1 MVVIQNIINDKLV
14 DVDRVKDIAQRLMDD
29 FGVGESELLVRL
41 VSAVEIQVLNNEYRG
56 KNQPT
61 NVLSFPSEI
70 PDEVDEVI
78 LGDVVI
84 CVEVVR
90 EEAIVGDKDF
100 TEHLSHMLIHGILHL
115 LGYAH
120 DDLDAANK
128 MESIE
133 IEFLEKL
140 GIRNPYT

>member
-14 DVDRVKDIAQRLMDD
+14 DVDRVKDIAQRLMND

-41 VSAVEIQVLNNEYRG
+41 VSAIEIQVLNNEYRG
-56 KNQPT
+56 KNKPT
-61 NVLSFPSEI
+61 NVLSFASEI
-70 PDEVDEVI
+70 PVEVDEVI

-90 EEAIVGDKDF
+90 EEAIVSDKDF
-100 TEHLSHMLIHGILHL
+100 ADHLSHMLIHGILHL

-120 DDLDAANK
+120 DELEAANK

-140 GIRNPYT
+140 GIKSPYT

>member
-14 DVDRVKDIAQRLMDD
+14 DVGRLKDIAQRLMDD

-41 VSAVEIQVLNNEYRG
+41 VSAIEIQVLNNEYRG

-61 NVLSFPSEI
+61 NVLSFASEI
-70 PDEVDEVI
+70 PVEVGEAI

-120 DDLDAANK
+120 DELEVANK

-140 GIRNPYT
+140 GIKSPYT

>member
-41 VSAVEIQVLNNEYRG
+41 VSAIEIQVLNNEYRG

-61 NVLSFPSEI
+61 NVLSFASEI
-70 PDEVDEVI
+70 PVEVGEAI

-120 DDLDAANK
+120 DELEAANK

-140 GIRNPYT
+140 GIKSPYT

>member
-14 DVDRVKDIAQRLMDD
+14 DVGRLKDIAQRLMDD

-41 VSAVEIQVLNNEYRG
+41 VSAIEIQVLNNEYRG

-61 NVLSFPSEI
+61 NVLSFASEI
-70 PDEVDEVI
+70 PVEVGEAI

-84 CVEVVR
+84 SVEVVR

>member
-1 MVVIQNIINDKLV
+1 MVVIQNIINDKLA
-14 DVDRVKDIAQRLMDD
+14 DVDSLKDIAQRLMDD

-41 VSAVEIQVLNNEYRG
+41 VSSIEIQVLNNEYRG

-61 NVLSFPSEI
+61 DVLSFPSEI
-70 PDEVDEVI
+70 PVEVDEAI

-84 CVEVVR
+84 CVDVVR
-90 EEAIVGDKDF
+90 EEAIVGEKDF
-100 TEHLSHMLIHGILHL
+100 AEHLSHILIHGILHL

-120 DDLDAANK
+120 DELEAANK

-133 IEFLEKL
+133 IEFLGKL
-140 GIRNPYT
+140 GIKNPYS

>member
-14 DVDRVKDIAQRLMDD
+14 DADRIKDIAQQLMDD
-29 FGVGESELLVRL
+29 FGVGESELLIRL

-56 KNQPT
+56 KNQVT

-70 PDEVDEVI
+70 PVEIDEAI
-78 LGDVVI
+78 LGDIVI

-90 EEAIVGDKDF
+90 EEAIVGDKAFAD
-100 TEHLSHMLIHGILHL
+100 HLTHMAIHGILHL
-115 LGYAH
+115 LGYDH
-120 DDLDAANK
+120 DDLGAANK

-133 IEFLEKL
+133 IEFLEKI
-140 GIRNPYT
+140 GIKNPYI

>member
-41 VSAVEIQVLNNEYRG
+41 VSAIEIQVLNNEYRG

-61 NVLSFPSEI
+61 NVLSFASEI
-70 PDEVDEVI
+70 PVEVGEAI

>member
-14 DVDRVKDIAQRLMDD
+14 DVDRVKDIAQRLMND

-61 NVLSFPSEI
+61 NVLSFASEI
-70 PDEVDEVI
+70 PVEVDEVI

>member
-14 DVDRVKDIAQRLMDD
+14 DVDRVKDIAQQLMDD

-41 VSAVEIQVLNNEYRG
+41 VSSIEIQVLNNEYRG

-70 PDEVDEVI
+70 PLEVGEAI

-90 EEAIVGDKDF
+90 EEAIVGNKDF
-100 TEHLSHMLIHGILHL
+100 AEHLFHMLIHGILHL
-115 LGYAH
+115 LGHAH
-120 DDLDAANK
+120 DELEAANK

-140 GIRNPYT
+140 GIKNPYT

>member
-14 DVDRVKDIAQRLMDD
+14 DVGRLKDIAQRLMDD
-29 FGVGESELLVRL
+29 SGVGESELLVRL
-41 VSAVEIQVLNNEYRG
+41 VSAIEIQVLNNEYRG

-61 NVLSFPSEI
+61 NVLSFASEI
-70 PDEVDEVI
+70 PVEVGEAI

>member
-14 DVDRVKDIAQRLMDD
+14 DVGRLKDIAQRLMDD
-29 FGVGESELLVRL
+29 SGVGESELLVRL

-61 NVLSFPSEI
+61 NVLSFASEI
-70 PDEVDEVI
+70 PVEVDEVI

-120 DDLDAANK
+120 DELEAANK

-140 GIRNPYT
+140 GIKSPYT

>member
-14 DVDRVKDIAQRLMDD
+14 DVGRLKDIAQRLMDD
-29 FGVGESELLVRL
+29 FAVGESELLVRL

-56 KNQPT
+56 KNQAT
-61 NVLSFPSEI
+61 NVLSFASEI
-70 PDEVDEVI
+70 PVEVGETI

-115 LGYAH
+115 LGYVH

-140 GIRNPYT
+140 GIKNPYS

>member
-1 MVVIQNIINDKLV
+1 MVVIQNIVNDKLV
-14 DVDRVKDIAQRLMDD
+14 DVDRLKDVAERFMDD
-29 FGVGESELLVRL
+29 FGVSESELLVRL
-41 VSAVEIQVLNNEYRG
+41 VSSIEIQVLNNEYRG

-70 PDEVDEVI
+70 PAEVDEVI

-140 GIRNPYT
+140 GIKNPYS

>member
-61 NVLSFPSEI
+61 NVLSFASEI
-70 PDEVDEVI
+70 PVEVDEVI

-120 DDLDAANK
+120 DELEAANK

-140 GIRNPYT
+140 GIKSPYT

>member
-14 DVDRVKDIAQRLMDD
+14 DVGRLKDIAQRLMDD
-29 FGVGESELLVRL
+29 FAVGESELLVRL

-56 KNQPT
+56 KNQAT
-61 NVLSFPSEI
+61 NVLSFASEI
-70 PDEVDEVI
+70 PVEVGETI

-100 TEHLSHMLIHGILHL
+100 TEHLTHMLIHGILHL
-115 LGYAH
+115 LGYVH

-140 GIRNPYT
+140 GIKNPYS

>member
-14 DVDRVKDIAQRLMDD
+14 DVDRVKDIAQRLMND
-29 FGVGESELLVRL
+29 FSVGESELLVRL

-61 NVLSFPSEI
+61 NVLSFASEI
-70 PDEVDEVI
+70 PVEVDEVI

>member
-14 DVDRVKDIAQRLMDD
+14 DVDRVKDIAQRLMND
-29 FGVGESELLVRL
+29 FSVGESELLVRL
-41 VSAVEIQVLNNEYRG
+41 VSAIEIQVLNNEYRG

-61 NVLSFPSEI
+61 NVLSFASEI
-70 PDEVDEVI
+70 PVEVDEVI

>member
-14 DVDRVKDIAQRLMDD
+14 DVGRLKDIAQRLMDD
-29 FGVGESELLVRL
+29 FAVGESELLVRL

-61 NVLSFPSEI
+61 NVLSFASEI
-70 PDEVDEVI
+70 PVEVGETI

-115 LGYAH
+115 LGYIH

-140 GIRNPYT
+140 GIKNPYS

>member
-14 DVDRVKDIAQRLMDD
+14 DVGRLKDIAQRLMDD
-29 FGVGESELLVRL
+29 SGVGESELLVRL
-41 VSAVEIQVLNNEYRG
+41 VSAIEIQVLNNEYRG

-70 PDEVDEVI
+70 PVEVDEVI

>member
-41 VSAVEIQVLNNEYRG
+41 VSSIEIQVLNNEYRG

-70 PDEVDEVI
+70 PVEVDEAI

-84 CVEVVR
+84 CVKVVR
-90 EEAIVGDKDF
+90 EEAIVGNKDF
-100 TEHLSHMLIHGILHL
+100 AEHLFHMLIHGILHL
-115 LGYAH
+115 LGHAH
-120 DDLDAANK
+120 DELEAANK

-133 IEFLEKL
+133 IEFLKKI
-140 GIRNPYT
+140 GIKNPYK

>member
-14 DVDRVKDIAQRLMDD
+14 DVDRVKDISQQLMDD

-41 VSAVEIQVLNNEYRG
+41 VSSIEIQVLNNEYRG

-70 PDEVDEVI
+70 PLEVGEAI

-90 EEAIVGDKDF
+90 EEAIVGNKDF
-100 TEHLSHMLIHGILHL
+100 AEHLFHMLIHGILHL
-115 LGYAH
+115 LGHAH
-120 DDLDAANK
+120 DELEAANK

-133 IEFLEKL
+133 IEFLKKI
-140 GIRNPYT
+140 GIKNPYK

>member
-14 DVDRVKDIAQRLMDD
+14 DVGRLKDIAQRLMDD

-41 VSAVEIQVLNNEYRG
+41 VSAIEIQVLNNEYRG

-61 NVLSFPSEI
+61 NVLSFASEI
-70 PDEVDEVI
+70 PVEVGEAI

>member
-14 DVDRVKDIAQRLMDD
+14 DVGRLKDIAQRLMDD
-29 FGVGESELLVRL
+29 FAVGESELLVRL

-56 KNQPT
+56 KNQAT
-61 NVLSFPSEI
+61 NVLSFASEI
-70 PDEVDEVI
+70 PVEVGETI

-115 LGYAH
+115 LGYIH

-140 GIRNPYT
+140 GIKNPYS

>member
-14 DVDRVKDIAQRLMDD
+14 DVDRVKDIAQRLMND
-29 FGVGESELLVRL
+29 FSVGESELLVRL

-70 PDEVDEVI
+70 PVEVDEVI

>member
-1 MVVIQNIINDKLV
+1 
-14 DVDRVKDIAQRLMDD
+14 MDD
-29 FGVGESELLVRL
+29 FAVGESELLVRL

-56 KNQPT
+56 KNQAT
-61 NVLSFPSEI
+61 NVLSFASEI
-70 PDEVDEVI
+70 PVEVGETI

-115 LGYAH
+115 LGYVH

-140 GIRNPYT
+140 GIKNPYS

>member
-14 DVDRVKDIAQRLMDD
+14 DVGRLKDIAQRLMDD

-61 NVLSFPSEI
+61 NVLSFASEI
-70 PDEVDEVI
+70 PVEVGEAI

>member
-14 DVDRVKDIAQRLMDD
+14 DVGRLKDIAQRLMDD

-41 VSAVEIQVLNNEYRG
+41 VSAIEIQVLNNEYRG

-61 NVLSFPSEI
+61 NVLSFASEI
-70 PDEVDEVI
+70 PVEVGEAI

-133 IEFLEKL
+133 FEFLEKL

>member
-14 DVDRVKDIAQRLMDD
+14 DVDRVKDIAQRMMDD

-70 PDEVDEVI
+70 PAEVDEVI

-100 TEHLSHMLIHGILHL
+100 AEHLSHMLIHGILHL

>member
-14 DVDRVKDIAQRLMDD
+14 DVGRLKDIAQRLMDD
-29 FGVGESELLVRL
+29 FAVGESELLVRL

-56 KNQPT
+56 KNQAT
-61 NVLSFPSEI
+61 NVLSFASEI
-70 PDEVDEVI
+70 PVEVGETI

-115 LGYAH
+115 LGYIH

-140 GIRNPYT
+140 GIKNPYT

>member
-14 DVDRVKDIAQRLMDD
+14 DVDRVKDIAQQLMDD

-41 VSAVEIQVLNNEYRG
+41 VSSIEIQVLNNEYRG

-70 PDEVDEVI
+70 PLEVGEAI

-90 EEAIVGDKDF
+90 EEAIVGNKDF
-100 TEHLSHMLIHGILHL
+100 AEHLFHMLIHGILHL
-115 LGYAH
+115 LGHAH
-120 DDLDAANK
+120 DELEAANK

-133 IEFLEKL
+133 IEFLKKI
-140 GIRNPYT
+140 GIKNPYK

>member
-14 DVDRVKDIAQRLMDD
+14 DADRIKDIAQQLMDD
-29 FGVGESELLVRL
+29 FGVGESELLIRL

-56 KNQPT
+56 KNQVT

-70 PDEVDEVI
+70 PVEIDEAI
-78 LGDVVI
+78 LGDIVI

-90 EEAIVGDKDF
+90 EEAIVGDKAFAD
-100 TEHLSHMLIHGILHL
+100 HLTHMVIHGILHL
-115 LGYAH
+115 LGYVH
-120 DDLDAANK
+120 DDLGAANK

-133 IEFLEKL
+133 IEFLEKI
-140 GIRNPYT
+140 GIKNPYI

>member
-14 DVDRVKDIAQRLMDD
+14 DVDRVKDIAQRLMND

-61 NVLSFPSEI
+61 NVLSFASEI
-70 PDEVDEVI
+70 PVEVDEVI

-120 DDLDAANK
+120 DELEAANK

-140 GIRNPYT
+140 GVKNPYI